1 MIMKNFLL
9 LPSLIFVIMVYAVA
23 AQSKDESTLPVI
35 ISVPA
40 PEYPAAAKEAGI
52 GGEVYVIVLVD
63 KKGRTKAV
71 DWYGPIA
78 PCSNLDDPLTASVQA
93 AAVEA
98 AKRAT
103 FVPATFNGKPVDK
116 GITLTYVFDPQ
127 KGSTAG
133 ADQGVRSTRSDPEI
147 TLPVALKIPKAHY
160 PETWGQIGGLV
171 AVKMI
176 IYEDGLVHY
185 AGAISGHRELRRPAV
200 EAACGSTFKPAMLNG
215 KPIKIEYVIEHN
227 FYHVYERG

>member
-1 MIMKNFLL
+1 MKNFLL
-9 LPSLIFVIMVYAVA
+9 LPSMILVLMTYAVA
-23 AQSKDESTLPVI
+23 AQGKDESTLPAI

-40 PEYPAAAKEAGI
+40 PEYPAAAKEAGV

-98 AKRAT
+98 AKKAT
-103 FVPATFNGKPVDK
+103 FVPATYKGKSVDK
-116 GITLTYVFDPQ
+116 GITLTYVFDPK
-127 KGSTAG
+127 KGSNAG
-133 ADQGVRSTRSDPEI
+133 TDKGVISKRSDPKMI
-147 TLPVALKIPKAHY
+147 GPVALQIPKAHY
-160 PETWGQIGGLV
+160 PEVWGQIGGLV
-171 AVKMI
+171 AVKML

-185 AGAISGHRELRRPAV
+185 AGAISGNRELRRSAV
-200 EAACGSTFKPAMLNG
+200 EAVCKSTFQPATLDG
-215 KPIKIEYVIEHN
+215 KPVRVEYVIEHN
-227 FYHVYERG
+227 FYHVYIRG

>member
-1 MIMKNFLL
+1 MKN
-9 LPSLIFVIMVYAVA
+9 LPPFCLVILALMAGVNGIR
-23 AQSKDESTLPVI
+23 AQQKNETTLPAI
-35 ISVPA
+35 INVPA
-40 PEYPAAAKEAGI
+40 PEYPAAAKEAGV

-78 PCSNLDDPLTASVQA
+78 PCSNLDDPLAASVQA

-98 AKRAT
+98 AKKAT
-103 FVPATFNGKPVDK
+103 FVPATYNGKPADK
-116 GITLTYVFDPQ
+116 GITLTYVFDPK

-160 PETWGQIGGLV
+160 PEIWGQIGGLV

-185 AGAISGHRELRRPAV
+185 AGALSGHRELRRPAV
-200 EAACGSTFKPAMLNG
+200 EAACGSTFQPATLDG
-215 KPIKIEYVIEHN
+215 KPIKFEYVIEHN
-227 FYHVYERG
+227 FYHVYVRG

>member
-9 LPSLIFVIMVYAVA
+9 LPSLIFVIMAYAVA

-171 AVKMI
+171 TVKMI

-200 EAACGSTFKPAMLNG
+200 EAACGSTFKPATLNG